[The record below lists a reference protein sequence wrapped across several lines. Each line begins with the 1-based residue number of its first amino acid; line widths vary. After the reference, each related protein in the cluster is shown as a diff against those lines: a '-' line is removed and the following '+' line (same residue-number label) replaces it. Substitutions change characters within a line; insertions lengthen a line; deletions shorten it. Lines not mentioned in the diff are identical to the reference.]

1 MFVGKHAVHSNESKS
16 RQPFQPSERM
26 PAAAQVFVHAEWGKF
41 CGEGAAG
48 AAPGGSRVRDG
59 SPIGAKN
66 LNLRRRM
73 PLSPLNQN
81 KSGGGREGTLKK
93 HKNTVLGG
101 REGVEKKVGDSGW
114 SAALLPADAPRA
126 GPDRIPA
133 GSCLSPDDLV
143 ANRTRVKSEVS
154 PPASRGCCVP
164 VLNFSASLSF

>member
-1 MFVGKHAVHSNESKS
+1 MAHEVGTLIQN
-16 RQPFQPSERM
+16 RNPRPFQSHATM
-26 PAAAQVFVHAEWGKF
+26 PKAAQVLAHAAWAPF
-41 CGEGAAG
+41 SGEANAG

-81 KSGGGREGTLKK
+81 KAGGGREGTLRK

-101 REGVEKKVGDSGW
+101 RNGVEKKVGDSGW

-133 GSCLSPDDLV
+133 GSCSSPDDLV
-143 ANRTRVKSEVS
+143 ANRTRVKSEVR
-154 PPASRGCCVP
+154 PAARGCCAP
-164 VLNFSASLSF
+164 VLNLPALLSF